1 MLLHVKNRH
10 FSLPKISLLRGKF
23 LMIPLAPIFGDYI
36 YKASGLSCSGMN
48 GQTIKSSIRQG
59 IAYKLPMAAQG
70 RRQTD

>member
-1 MLLHVKNRH
+1 
-10 FSLPKISLLRGKF
+10 
-23 LMIPLAPIFGDYI
+23 MIPLAPIFGDYI